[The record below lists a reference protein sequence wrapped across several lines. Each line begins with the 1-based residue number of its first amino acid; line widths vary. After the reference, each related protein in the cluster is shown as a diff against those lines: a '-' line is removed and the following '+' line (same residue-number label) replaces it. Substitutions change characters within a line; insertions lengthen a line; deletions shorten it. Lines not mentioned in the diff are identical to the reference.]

1 MVGIKAMV
9 PPTVRRAIKYPVML
23 AKSRVAR
30 DKPLHRKELID
41 VLDSEI
47 LNPCRHF
54 RERSTPRFF
63 VESSERDAKIEA
75 LREAIGD
82 ASVISIVKDAD
93 RICDRVFDLLGSGS
107 TALGR
112 PIDWHRDFKSGVR
125 YDPALPSALFSL
137 KSFPPGSD
145 VKVPWEL
152 SRFQHVPTLGQAWW
166 FTQDDKYAREFFDQ
180 FLDWKASN
188 PPGLGINWAC
198 TMDVAIRLVNLIWGY
213 GYFRC
218 SAFLGDR
225 TLEAFLCSVWEHST
239 HIENNLEF
247 GYIAGQEVVSNHYL
261 ADVAGLVFAGIL
273 FPEFKD
279 AGRWRQIGLEGL
291 LRSMDEQVH
300 DEGTDFESSVSYHRL
315 TTEIFA
321 ACYALCDLNGVD
333 IPDAFSERLAK
344 MVEFVAAYARPDGLS
359 PQIGDAD
366 DGRLQILSRYAG
378 WNRQDHRYLQTIGS
392 VLLDRPDLAAYPE
405 GLADCV
411 WLFGTE
417 RTDRNRSLTRERPTR
432 SSVGFPAFGFYS
444 LRSGEDELV
453 ISASRV
459 GTRGIGNHKHNDV
472 FGIELSLDGEPILVD
487 PGACIYTADSALR
500 NAFRSV
506 TSHNTVTIDDYE
518 QNGIPENNLFGL
530 IESCVPKIHEWVVEG
545 TGEHVFRGSHN
556 GFHGLS
562 EGCHERRVAMSP
574 SADSLFTVADQV
586 SASGEHRAR
595 WFFHFHPL
603 ATVELAP
610 GLARV
615 TQGRA
620 IAMIG
625 WKAETP
631 IDADLGDGWTSSAY
645 GRREPAPVLTLG
657 TQFKDAVQL
666 DLEIRKL

>member
-1 MVGIKAMV
+1 MPKKNLFIVLLILNLALTTMPINGKEDQSLRINSINAELIESQSEDILLLKGNVVIKSDKFELWSDEATYDRRKEYIELKGNIKALSKTLSMSAEEM
-9 PPTVRRAIKYPVML
+9 RADFL
-23 AKSRVAR
+23 
-30 DKPLHRKELID
+30 
-41 VLDSEI
+41 
-47 LNPCRHF
+47 
-54 RERSTPRFF
+54 REEFYLS
-63 VESSERDAKIEA
+63 ESSFSFLEKGFGNASNISIRAEGAIELLNISMSSCKDEDLRWDLQAEKITILENRQNVIA
-75 LREAIGD
+75 ENIKLEINEVPVFYIPYVRSAIGNEKF
-82 ASVISIVKDAD
+82 SGFLTPSIKQ
-93 RICDRVFDLLGSGS
+93 G
-107 TALGR
+107 
-112 PIDWHRDFKSGVR
+112 
-125 YDPALPSALFSL
+125 
-137 KSFPPGSD
+137 
-145 VKVPWEL
+145 
-152 SRFQHVPTLGQAWW
+152 
-166 FTQDDKYAREFFDQ
+166 
-180 FLDWKASN
+180 
-188 PPGLGINWAC
+188 
-198 TMDVAIRLVNLIWGY
+198 
-213 GYFRC
+213 
-218 SAFLGDR
+218 
-225 TLEAFLCSVWEHST
+225 
-239 HIENNLEF
+239 
-247 GYIAGQEVVSNHYL
+247 
-261 ADVAGLVFAGIL
+261 
-273 FPEFKD
+273 KD

-300 DEGTDFESSVSYHRL
+300 DEGTDFESSLSYHRL

-366 DGRLQILSRYAG
+366 AGRLQILSRYAG

-392 VLLDRPDLAAYPE
+392 VLLDLPDLAAYPE

-417 RTDRNRSLTRERPTR
+417 RTDRNRSLARERPTR